1 MWENYYLL
9 DLGSL
14 QGTQPEPADRRAVK
28 EKMEALLD
36 QERLLKYEKRKNTD
50 AALQSLGSGVL
61 LQLAAREYLCQKES
75 RKESEEKKRVGEE
88 SGGRQIPL
96 RRLTP
101 GAVLEQMP
109 QGEKGQSFD
118 VRYRY
123 GAQGKPFFADLSLY
137 FSLSHSGRAVFLAVS
152 QEEIGADIQNV
163 RRADWRA
170 LAKRFYGKRDLCE
183 LENCGDTEQ
192 AKKLFYRLWAQKEAY
207 GKLTGEGVAGVL
219 NREIPGPEEGL
230 LWDLET
236 LTLGGEDYFLA
247 VCRNRSGQK
256 KMKDSE
262 EFAQYSCGYGDWR
275 EERKKYQ
282 RMER

>member
-14 QGTQPEPADRRAVK
+14 QGTKPEPADWRAMK

-36 QERLLKYEKRKNTD
+36 QERLLKYEKRKNTG
-50 AALQSLGSGVL
+50 AALQSLGAGVL
-61 LQLAAREYLCQKES
+61 LQLAVREYLCQKES
-75 RKESEEKKRVGEE
+75 GKESEEKKRGGEE
-88 SGGRQIPL
+88 AGGRQIPL

-109 QGEKGQSFD
+109 QGERQSFD

-170 LAKRFYGKRDLCE
+170 LAKRFYGKQELCE
-183 LENCGDTEQ
+183 LEACGDAEQ
-192 AKKLFYRLWAQKEAY
+192 AKKLFYRLWTQKEAY

-219 NREIPGPEEGL
+219 NRELPGPEEGF
-230 LWDLET
+230 LWDLEM
-236 LTLGGEDYFLA
+236 LTLGGEEYFLA
-247 VCRNRSGQK
+247 VCRNRSGQ
-256 KMKDSE
+256 E
-262 EFAQYSCGYGDWR
+262 I
-275 EERKKYQ
+275 KYQ